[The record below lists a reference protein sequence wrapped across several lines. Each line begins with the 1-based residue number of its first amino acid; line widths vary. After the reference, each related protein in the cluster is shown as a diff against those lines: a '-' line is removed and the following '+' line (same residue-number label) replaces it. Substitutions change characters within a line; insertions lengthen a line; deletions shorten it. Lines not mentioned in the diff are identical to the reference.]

1 MFIVM
6 PMLISL
12 SLNPQGWDRLST
24 LNELRSA
31 QNQLADVQKRRKFLV
46 DEGDR
51 MEKELA
57 ETTRKH
63 EILKQDTADYVARK
77 RAEKAAAAKKASEAK
92 PVLPVADKK

>member
-12 SLNPQGWDRLST
+12 SLNSQAWDRMST
-24 LNELRSA
+24 LNELRA
-31 QNQLADVQKRRKFLV
+31 TQNQLADVQKRRKFLV

-57 ETTRKH
+57 EITRKH
-63 EILKQDTADYVARK
+63 AIIKQDTADYVARK
-77 RAEKAAAAKKASEAK
+77 RAEEAAAAKKASDAK
-92 PVLPVADKK
+92 PAIPVPEKK

>member
-1 MFIVM
+1 MFIIM

-12 SLNPQGWDRLST
+12 SLNSQGLDRMST

-31 QNQLADVQKRRKFLV
+31 QNQLADVQNRRKFLV
-46 DEGDR
+46 DEGVR

-57 ETTRKH
+57 EIARKH
-63 EILKQDTADYVARK
+63 AIIKQDTADYVARK

-92 PVLPVADKK
+92 PAPEKK